1 MRTREESAVPKL
13 IHSFM
18 STFYVTTPIYYVN
31 ADPHI
36 GTAYTT
42 VLADALA
49 RYHKLLGEDTFFLT
63 GTDEHG
69 DKIARSAA
77 ARGIE
82 PKQFTDEVSAR
93 FKALWP
99 QLHVFP
105 NRFIRTTDEDHV
117 KLVQEILQRVYDSG
131 DIYFGEYGGFYC
143 TGCERF
149 LTEKEL
155 VDGKCPDHGTV
166 PEYLQEQNYFFRM
179 GKYQEWLIEYINQ
192 HPDFVRPERYRNE
205 VLGFLREPLEDLCI
219 SRPKSRLTWGI
230 EIPFDPNFVT
240 YVWFDALLNY
250 LTGIGCGSDPKWQDY
265 WRGAEHL
272 IGKDILKPHAI
283 YWPTML
289 KAAGIEPFQHLTV
302 HGYWNFKD
310 AKISKSSGKPV
321 EVAPLLRAFGADAV
335 RHFLLRDMV
344 VGLDAKFTPDLL
356 VQRINSDLA
365 NDLGNLLS
373 RIAKLVN
380 DYFDG
385 RIPEPP
391 AIPGSLAPLTKSL
404 ADAVP
409 QFVEEF
415 KLHALIEET
424 LQVVRA
430 TNRFF
435 ESSAPWALAKT
446 DKQRCGEVLYEC
458 AETLRI
464 AAVILYP
471 VMPKKM
477 ADVLARLGEPVE
489 DFTLAT
495 AARWGRLRAGAKLK
509 MGEPLFP
516 RIDEKTLPQILP
528 ELYGGEGQPRVTAP
542 TPAAETPPGLIEFQD
557 FSKVE
562 LRVAKVVTADR
573 VTGTDKLMRL
583 QIEIGGVKRQII
595 AGIAQ
600 FYAPEALVGRLIVVV
615 ANLKPAKLRGE
626 ISEGMLLA
634 AKSDGRLVLLTV
646 DSDIPSGASVS

>member
-1 MRTREESAVPKL
+1 MNTYY
-13 IHSFM
+13 I
-18 STFYVTTPIYYVN
+18 TTPIYYVN

-42 VLADALA
+42 VLADVVA
-49 RYHKLLGEDTFFLT
+49 RYHRLLGNQTFFLT

-77 ARGIE
+77 AKGVA
-82 PKQFTDEVSAR
+82 PQAFVDEISSR
-93 FKALWP
+93 FHTLWP
-99 QLHVFP
+99 QLLVFP
-105 NRFIRTTDEDHV
+105 DRFIRTTDPDHV
-117 KLVQEILQRVYDSG
+117 KLVQDVLQRVYDSG
-131 DIYFGEYGGFYC
+131 DIYFGEYRGFYC

-149 LTEKEL
+149 LTEKEV
-155 VDGKCPDHGTV
+155 VDGKCPIHQTPV
-166 PEYLQEQNYFFRM
+166 EIIEEKNYFFKMSR
-179 GKYQEWLIEYINQ
+179 YQEWLIDHINRNPQ
-192 HPDFVRPERYRNE
+192 FIRPERYRNE

-230 EIPFDPNFVT
+230 EIPFDRDYVT

-250 LTGIGCGSDPKWQDY
+250 LTGIGYGTNPQWAGY
-265 WRGAEHL
+265 WNNVEHL

-289 KAAGIEPFQHLTV
+289 KAAGIDPFCHLTV

-310 AKISKSSGKPV
+310 AKISKSTGKPV
-321 EVAPLLRAFGADAV
+321 NVEPLLRAFGADAV
-335 RHFLLRDMV
+335 RYFLMRDMV

-373 RIAKLVN
+373 RIAKLVG

-385 RIPEPP
+385 VIPAPP
-391 AIPGSLAPLTKSL
+391 ADCCDLKPMTENLVRAVPDYL
-404 ADAVP
+404 AD
-409 QFVEEF
+409 FR
-415 KLHALIEET
+415 LHTLIEET

-430 TNRFF
+430 TNRYF

-464 AAVILYP
+464 ASVILYP
-471 VMPKKM
+471 VMPAKM
-477 ADVLARLGEPVE
+477 AELLGRLGEPVE
-489 DFTLAT
+489 NFRLDEAT
-495 AARWGRLRAGAKLK
+495 AWGRLRSGAKFVA
-509 MGEPLFP
+509 GEPLFP
-516 RIDEKTLPQILP
+516 RVDEKLLPQILP
-528 ELYGGEGQPRVTAP
+528 ELYSGEPVPATAAASAP
-542 TPAAETPPGLIEFQD
+542 KQAEAPAGLIEIQD
-557 FSKVE
+557 FAKVQ
-562 LRVAKVVTADR
+562 LRVAKVISAER
-573 VTGTDKLMRL
+573 LANTDKLL
-583 QIEIGGVKRQII
+583 KLNVDVGGSTRQIV

-600 FYAPEALVGRLIVVV
+600 FYKPEEIIGRLIIVV

-626 ISEGMLLA
+626 MSEGMLLA
-634 AKSDGRLVLLTV
+634 AKADGKLVLLTV
-646 DSDIPSGASVS
+646 DSDIPTGAAIS